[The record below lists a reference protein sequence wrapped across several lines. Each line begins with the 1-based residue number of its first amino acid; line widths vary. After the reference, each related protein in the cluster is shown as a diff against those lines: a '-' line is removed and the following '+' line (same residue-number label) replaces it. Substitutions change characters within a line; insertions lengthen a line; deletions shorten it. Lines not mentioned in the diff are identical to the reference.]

1 MLGKITNEISVWYK
15 LFVMSLPESSFIGA
29 KLRYAYWARQIRT
42 VGSGLFINRMANL
55 VNAENMDIGNN
66 FLLGAYAIIDA
77 NDSNGVF
84 IGNNVGIAKGVYM
97 RASNHK
103 MYRIDVPIFEQ
114 GHEAATVAFGDSTY
128 SIVIDDDVW
137 IGAHAILVSGA
148 KIGKGSVISAGALV
162 SNEIPPYSIVAGNP
176 GRVISNRLKKIGEN
190 KV

>member
-1 MLGKITNEISVWYK
+1 MLGKVSNEIRLWWK
-15 LFVMSLPESSFIGA
+15 LFIMSLPESSFIGA
-29 KLRYAYWARQIRT
+29 KLRYAYWVRQIGT

-55 VNAENMDIGNN
+55 VNAENMNVGNN

-84 IGNNVGIAKGVYM
+84 IGNNVGIAKGVYI

-103 MYRIDVPIFEQ
+103 MDRIDVPIFEQ
-114 GHEAATVAFGDSTY
+114 GHKAAAVPFGNSIY
-128 SIVIDDDVW
+128 SIVIEDDVW
-137 IGAHAILVSGA
+137 IGAHAILVSGVR
-148 KIGKGSVISAGALV
+148 IGKGSVISAGALV

-176 GRVISNRLKKIGEN
+176 GRVISNRLKKFGEN